1 MLVKTSRFGNVE
13 IEPEDILL
21 FPHGMAAYE
30 DLRHWV
36 LLNDRENESI
46 GWLQSVAR
54 PDAAFAVVSPRR
66 FVPGYRIHV
75 KRSQIAPLELAD
87 EHAAFVLAVLNR
99 VEGNVTV
106 NLRAPVIIN
115 LDRRIGRQIV
125 TSDEQPLRHVLD
137 DAPAAIFLRAA

>member
-1 MLVKTSRFGNVE
+1 MLVKTTRFGNVE

-36 LLNDRENESI
+36 LLNDRENEAV

-54 PDAAFAVVSPRR
+54 ADAAFAVVSPRR
-66 FVPGYRIHV
+66 FVPGYRIHL
-75 KRSQIAPLELAD
+75 KRSQVSPLELAD
-87 EHAAFVLAVLNR
+87 DHAAFVLAVLNR
-99 VEGNVTV
+99 VDGHVTV

-115 LDRRIGRQIV
+115 LDRRIGRQVV

-137 DAPAAIFLRAA
+137 GAPALALRAA